1 MVRQFD
7 VKKLPPKQ
15 DKFQL
20 PENPMKSNITFK
32 KEPMEV
38 FQIKVRGRN
47 ASVKE
52 ANGFIYTTM
61 KTLFNKTPTGEKK
74 YQVLY
79 KLTDGR
85 WYSSK
90 FLQSLDDDVYPDLRD
105 PEYGI
110 DVEGENVEH
119 IRINSIKM

>member
-7 VKKLPPKQ
+7 VRKLPPKQ

-20 PENPMKSNITFK
+20 PENPIKSNITFRK
-32 KEPMEV
+32 NPLEV
-38 FQIKVRGRN
+38 FQVKVKGRN
-47 ASVKE
+47 ASVNE
-52 ANGFIYTTM
+52 ANGFVYSTM
-61 KTLFNKTPTGEKK
+61 KTLFHKTQMGEKK

-90 FLQSLDDDVYPDLRD
+90 MLQSLEDDVYPDLRD

-110 DVEGENVEH
+110 DVVGENVEH
-119 IRINSIKM
+119 ININVLTM